1 MTPKEPHVAR
11 FVEQLGRLGEG
22 EGLPRTAGRMIGL
35 LIVDGG
41 ALSIDDIA
49 DSLQVSRASVSTN
62 GRLLE
67 SLQIVERVTHPGDRH
82 DYFRVSGDPCSSL
95 LSVGVRRMQ
104 EMRKAVREMKLA
116 STRQPAAVRQRLTS
130 MERFYDLAI
139 AKAES
144 VLSTWRRGQSK
155 GSRLE

>member
-1 MTPKEPHVAR
+1 MSPKEPHITR

-35 LIVDGG
+35 LIMDGG
-41 ALSIDDIA
+41 PLSIDQI
-49 DSLQVSRASVSTN
+49 SEQLKVSRASVSTN

-67 SLQIVERVTHPGDRH
+67 SLEIVDRVTHPGDRR
-82 DYFRVSGDPCSSL
+82 DYLQISGDPCTNL
-95 LSVGVRRMQ
+95 LSVGVRRLH

-116 STRQPAAVRQRLTS
+116 SNGAAPALRQRLMR

-139 AKAES
+139 ARAES
-144 VLSTWRRGQSK
+144 VLSTWRRQAH
-155 GSRLE
+155 R